1 MEKLLLRK
9 WALPGLLVMS
19 IGLCMSSAYATVQLS
34 GQNATPESIARIANG
49 ESVSVTPQAV
59 QRVRQAH
66 ETLLAAARGGQKIY
80 GLTVGVGLN
89 KDRAM
94 VDIHGQLSQEVIDA
108 SRQFNVGLIHA
119 HSGGVGP
126 DMGVPQTRA
135 AMAARLNMLLNGG
148 GGVQESIIN
157 AYVHFLNKGI
167 TPAIPEGGSIGE
179 GDITILSHVGL
190 AMLGEGE
197 VYYQGRKIP
206 AAEALKITGMT
217 PIQPYGKDA
226 LSILSSNAYSA
237 GLAALAL
244 DEMGHLLA
252 DYKLVYALS
261 LQAFNGNVSPFLTDT
276 LALRPFPQTVRVGGE
291 LRTMLN
297 GSSIWNHDANRALQD
312 PLSLRSGV
320 YLLGELD
327 RSYRSSREQL
337 LVQLN
342 SSDDNPGVAI
352 NVSPK
357 STRDQ
362 EKQGYLAKG
371 NGAVLPSANF
381 DPLPWVLALEEMQLA
396 LGHNSLGSAQRV
408 VRLNDSGMTG
418 LTRFLGTDNT
428 VHAFGAME
436 KPVMAMAMENKALA
450 RPVSMDYL
458 PVAGGI
464 EDVATNA
471 LSVTQ
476 RLQKQIDNSYTLL
489 GIELIHAAQAI
500 DLRQQAQPG
509 FTLSPATKKLYTA
522 LRQKVKFM
530 DVDRPLAPDFR
541 AAAVVLRDYRQ

>member
-1 MEKLLLRK
+1 MRVLLLRK
-9 WALPGLLVMS
+9 WALPALLMMS
-19 IGLCMSSAYATVQLS
+19 VQLCMSSAYATVQLD
-34 GQNATPESIARIANG
+34 GQHATPESIARIAYG
-49 ESVSVTPQAV
+49 ESVSVAPQAM

-89 KDRAM
+89 KDRSM

-119 HSGGVGP
+119 HSGGIGA
-126 DMGVPQTRA
+126 DMGIPQTRA

-179 GDITILSHVGL
+179 ADITILSHVGL

-206 AAEALKITGMT
+206 AAEALKATGMT

-244 DEMGHLLA
+244 NEMGHLLA

-261 LQAFNGNVSPFLTDT
+261 LQAFNGNVSPFLSDT

-297 GSSIWNHDANRALQD
+297 GSSIWNHDAKRALQD

-327 RSYRSSREQL
+327 RSYRNSREQL
-337 LVQLN
+337 LIQLN
-342 SSDDNPGVAI
+342 SSDDNPGVAV

-357 STRDQ
+357 SSRDQ

-371 NGAVLPSANF
+371 SGAVLPSANF

-396 LGHNSLGSAQRV
+396 LAHNSLGSAQRV
-408 VRLNDSGMTG
+408 VRLNDSDMTG
-418 LTRFLGTDNT
+418 LTRFLGTDKT

-450 RPVSMDYL
+450 KPVSMDYL

-464 EDVATNA
+464 EDVATNS

-509 FTLSPATKKLYTA
+509 FTLSSATQKLYAA